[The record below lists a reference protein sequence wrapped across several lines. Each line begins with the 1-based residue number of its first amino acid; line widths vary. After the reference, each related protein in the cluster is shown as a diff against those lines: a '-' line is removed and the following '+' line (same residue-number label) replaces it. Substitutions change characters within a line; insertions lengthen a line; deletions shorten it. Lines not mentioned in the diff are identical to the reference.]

1 MTDKLADNSYK
12 KRGGRPSAAEQATII
27 HIIKPYFEMGVS
39 AEFVSELPG
48 MPNVNTIKTYFRK
61 WREELAESQMAD
73 LVTRQRENKAYYLKV
88 YDHVIYNTKA
98 QLNDFIEAKI
108 KLREKHNHE
117 NMKLGAEG
125 KEEKVYI
132 PNSYVES
139 MVCKLND
146 LLGDQQMAKAA
157 LENAPYVDE
166 QTEQSTIN
174 RIQEQLDKLK
184 KKKGEKQIG

>member
-1 MTDKLADNSYK
+1 MPNKLANTSYR
-12 KRGGRPSAAEQATII
+12 KRGGRPSAAEQASIS
-27 HIIKPYFEMGVS
+27 HLIKPYFEMGVS

-48 MPNVNTIKTYFRK
+48 MPNVNTIKAYFRK
-61 WREELAESQMAD
+61 WKEELAESQMAD

-98 QLNDFIEAKI
+98 QLNDFVEAKI

-117 NMKLGAEG
+117 NMKLGAKG
-125 KEEKVYI
+125 NEEKIYI
-132 PNSYVES
+132 PNSYVEN

-157 LENAPYVDE
+157 LENAPYIDE

-174 RIQEQLDKLK
+174 RIQEQ
-184 KKKGEKQIG
+184 